1 MLSPNDRPAQSVWR
15 TLWTRN
21 PIALYTHWLHTQWP
35 AGTVEK
41 LPSAASDGSTNVDGL
56 YIVGDLSGVPLLKL
70 SANAG
75 TEAARLIADQLKG
88 EGEPPDGVLDL
99 AIVGGGTS
107 GFAAAKEAKK
117 LGLRCAVFEA
127 SEPFSTIV
135 NFPKGKPIY
144 TYPTDV
150 PVEGDLAF
158 HEKSAVKEGLLDDL
172 LDQTVRDG
180 VPWVRARVEQIDRRG
195 GVLEL
200 SIPDQVST
208 PEGVHLNGTGFIDG
222 QTSVKARR
230 VIVGIGRSG
239 SYRKLDVP
247 GEELDKVYN
256 RLHDPADYADQ
267 NVLVVGGGDSAI
279 ETAIALADAGA
290 TVSLSYRKSEFSRPK
305 PDNQE
310 RIDALAD
317 EGKVDLLFASNVTEI
332 RDGEVDVKL
341 DETGKT
347 KMLENDSVFT
357 MIGREPPLDFFRK
370 SGVNIRNER
379 NAAFWLTLGAFV
391 LFCVWMY
398 HWKKGGVVITGIPK
412 VDHFLDVGSAWS
424 TLGWFPYG
432 FAAWLKGLGGAW
444 GNPKNLLG
452 TLAISLSEPG
462 FYYSFLYCSCVVGF
476 GIDRVR
482 RKPTPYVKK
491 QVTVLACF
499 QVIPLFLLPYL
510 ALPWMGHNGAFDGGV
525 GKWFADT
532 FFPVAG
538 YGQGREYWRAFGFV
552 LAWPLFIWN
561 VFTDTPMWG
570 WLAVSVAQTFVII
583 PALIYFYGKGV
594 YCGWVCSCGALAETL
609 GDRHREKMPHGP
621 FWNRFNMVGQVFL
634 AFALVLMGL
643 RILAWSGVGWAHTA
657 FSYGL
662 HDLPIFNYV
671 WFVDLVWAGIIGVG
685 LYFWFSGRVWCRFG
699 CPLAALM
706 HIYARFSRF
715 AIIPEKKK
723 CISCNVCTSVC
734 HQGIDVMSFA
744 NKGRPMQDP
753 ECVRCSACVQMCPT
767 GVLSFGQV
775 DGGGAV
781 LSRDPEWLAASPVR
795 MREMHQVTVNGK
807 PVK

>member
-1 MLSPNDRPAQSVWR
+1 MLSPNDRPAQSAWR

-88 EGEPPDGVLDL
+88 EGDPPDGVLDL

-208 PEGVHLNGTGFIDG
+208 PEGAHLNGTGFIDG

-370 SGVNIRNER
+370 SGVKIRNER
-379 NAAFWLTLGAFV
+379 TVWWWVTLIGFL
-391 LFCVWMY
+391 LFCTAMY
-398 HWKKGGVVITGIPK
+398 NWKSP
-412 VDHFLDVGSAWS
+412 HPELPLQNYAREHHA
-424 TLGWFPYG
+424 FPYN
-432 FAAWLKGLGGAW
+432 LDDLVKGTAGKLADWSGREG
-444 GNPKNLLG
+444 NLLYTLRKSAG
-452 TLAISLSEPG
+452 SPSFYYTLA
-462 FYYSFLYCSCVVGF
+462 YCTAVVGF
-476 GIDRVR
+476 GIARIR
-482 RKPTPYVKK
+482 RRPTPYVKL
-491 QVTVLACF
+491 QTLTLMAVQC
-499 QVIPLFLLPYL
+499 IPLFILPEII
-510 ALPWMGHNGAFDGGV
+510 LPWMGRNGWFSHGGATT
-525 GKWFADT
+525 WLADHLWERYDQIGHER
-532 FFPVAG
+532 A
-538 YGQGREYWRAFGFV
+538 YWRSYGFILAF
-552 LAWPLFIWN
+552 PLNVYN
-561 VFTDTPMWG
+561 VFTDKPL
-570 WLAVSVAQTFVII
+570 WLWLGISFVQTCVLI
-583 PALIYFYGKGV
+583 PGMIYFWGKGA
-594 YCGWVCSCGALAETL
+594 YCGWICSCGALAETM
-609 GDRHREKMPHGP
+609 GDQQREKMPHGP
-621 FWNRFNMVGQVFL
+621 FWNKLNMLGQAVL
-634 AFALVLMGL
+634 AFALVLLGL
-643 RILAWSGVGWAHTA
+643 RIIAWIAGPES
-657 FSYGL
+657 
-662 HDLPIFNYV
+662 
-671 WFVDLVWAGIIGVG
+671 WAGRGFTALFEGIPFLNYAWGVDILLAGILGYG
-685 LYFWFSGRVWCRFG
+685 LYFWFSGRTWCRFA

-781 LSRDPEWLAASPVR
+781 LSHDPAWLAASPVR

-807 PVK
+807 VVK